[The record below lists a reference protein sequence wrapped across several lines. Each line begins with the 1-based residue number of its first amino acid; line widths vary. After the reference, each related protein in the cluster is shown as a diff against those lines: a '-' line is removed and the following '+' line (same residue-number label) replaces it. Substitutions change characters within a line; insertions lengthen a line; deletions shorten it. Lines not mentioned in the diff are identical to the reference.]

1 MGRTPEDIVD
11 HDEIPQADFDRF
23 WRDGPPSG
31 EIRGRVVQDFLPLV
45 RAVARKIRIRLP
57 PSVDLDDLMGAGTVG
72 LIDAVDRYTP
82 QDTGDFRRY
91 AAIRIRGAILDE
103 LRSLDWAPRSERQAK
118 SEFEEARHEIT
129 GQLGRKATEEEMAE
143 GLGMSVEEYRTMRSR
158 LSPKLLLHIE
168 DLGRRGGD
176 PDRNVYDFLVDPG
189 AVDPAT
195 LASIKNAYGAIVES
209 VADLGDRERIVIS
222 LFYFE
227 QFMAKDIAKI
237 LGVTEG
243 RISQI
248 HHAALATVKKRL
260 TTRPFRA

>member
-1 MGRTPEDIVD
+1 VETNG
-11 HDEIPQADFDRF
+11 IPQADYDRF
-23 WRDGPPSG
+23 WADGPPAG
-31 EIRGRVVQDFLPLV
+31 ESRGRIVQDFLPLV
-45 RAVARKIRIRLP
+45 RAVARKIKSRLP
-57 PSVDLDDLMGAGTVG
+57 PSVDLDDLMGAGTIG

-82 QDTGDFRRY
+82 QETGDFRRY

-103 LRSLDWAPRSERQAK
+103 LRSLDWAPRSTRQAK
-118 SEFEEARHEIT
+118 SEFDEAQWEVT
-129 GQLGRKATEEEMAE
+129 GQLGRKATEEELAE
-143 GLGMSVEEYRTMRSR
+143 GLNMSVEEFRTMRSR

-168 DLGRRGGD
+168 DLGRRGDG
-176 PDRNVYDFLVDPG
+176 DRNVYDILVDPE

-195 LASIKNAYGAIVES
+195 LASVKNAYEAIVATVSE
-209 VADLGDRERIVIS
+209 LGDRERVVIS

-248 HHAALATVKKRL
+248 HHAALGTVKKRL
-260 TTRPFRA
+260 TTKPFRG

>member
-1 MGRTPEDIVD
+1 MEYG
-11 HDEIPQADFDRF
+11 EIPQADYDRY
-23 WRDGPPSG
+23 WRGGPPAG
-31 EIRGRVVQDFLPLV
+31 EARGRIVQDFLPLV
-45 RAVARKIRIRLP
+45 RAVARKIKTRLP
-57 PSVDLDDLMGAGTVG
+57 PSVDLDDLMGAGTIG

-82 QDTGDFRRY
+82 LETGDFRRY

-103 LRSLDWAPRSERQAK
+103 LRSLDWAPRSTRQAK
-118 SEFEEARHEIT
+118 SEFDEAQWEVT

-143 GLGMSVEEYRTMRSR
+143 GLSMTVEEYRTMRSR

-168 DLGRRGGD
+168 DLGRRGDG
-176 PDRNVYDFLVDPG
+176 DRNVYDLLADPE
-189 AVDPAT
+189 ALDPAA
-195 LASIKNAYGAIVES
+195 LASVKNAYEAIVAS
-209 VADLGDRERIVIS
+209 VSELGDRERIVIS

-248 HHAALATVKKRL
+248 HHAALGTVKKRL
-260 TTRPFRA
+260 TTKPFRA

>member
-1 MGRTPEDIVD
+1 MA
-11 HDEIPQADFDRF
+11 HDDIPQADYDHF

-31 EIRGRVVQDFLPLV
+31 EARGRVVKDFLPLV
-45 RAVARKIRIRLP
+45 RAVARKIKSRLP

-82 QDTGDFRRY
+82 LDTGDFRRY

-103 LRSLDWAPRSERQAK
+103 LRSLDWAPRSTRQAK
-118 SEFEEARHEIT
+118 SEFDEAQWEVT
-129 GQLGRKATEEEMAE
+129 GQLGRKATEEDMAE
-143 GLGMSVEEYRTMRSR
+143 ALGMEVEEFRTMRSR

-168 DLGRRGGD
+168 DLGRRGD
-176 PDRNVYDFLVDPG
+176 EDRNVYDIIEDPE
-189 AVDPAT
+189 AVDPAA
-195 LASIKNAYGAIVES
+195 LSSVKNAYLAIV
-209 VADLGDRERIVIS
+209 ATITDLPDRERIVVS
-222 LFYFE
+222 LFYLE

-248 HHAALATVKKRL
+248 HHAALDKVKKRL
-260 TTRPFRA
+260 TTEPFRT